1 MSDSEHGLDP
11 TDDRDMD
18 TPTASRLL
26 GAADRVSVRV
36 NEGTDFRTHALIQGW
51 GVAVLFV
58 YVTTFL
64 LLFTAQGQDGAA
76 GGSPSGII
84 YTNVLVI
91 AILTLSQLVQG
102 ARNRIPI
109 SLAGPLRGWKLW
121 LTLVG
126 IILFMAAA
134 GASLFGIE
142 LALWVALIVA
152 ACVAAPFGVL
162 SVASARRVHK
172 RSARAPLM
180 SPRSPLS
187 KTARVITANL
197 GVYFG
202 VTGALT
208 VAPMVWYSVSS
219 VFLILI
225 LLVIMIGWNARWGL
239 PRVGS
244 EWGQRQWMAFGAS
257 FTLLFALTL
266 VVVRTSWNTAWVGV
280 IGGILIAMP
289 LALSALPT
297 RHQR

>member
-1 MSDSEHGLDP
+1 MSGSEHGPDP
-11 TDDRDMD
+11 TNDLDMD
-18 TPTASRLL
+18 TPTASQLL

-51 GVAVLFV
+51 GAAVLFG

-64 LLFTAQGQDGAA
+64 LLFTTQRQDGAA

-84 YTNVLVI
+84 YANSLVI
-91 AILTLSQLVQG
+91 VLLTLSQLVQG

-126 IILFMAAA
+126 IILFMAVA

-142 LALWVALIVA
+142 LDWWVVLIVA
-152 ACVAAPFGVL
+152 ACVAAPLGVL
-162 SVASARRVHK
+162 AVASARRGH
-172 RSARAPLM
+172 RSAARAPLL
-180 SPRSPLS
+180 SPPSPLS

-197 GVYFG
+197 GISFG
-202 VTGALT
+202 VAGALT
-208 VAPMVWYSVSS
+208 VAPVIWYSLST

-225 LLVIMIGWNARWGL
+225 LIVLMIGWNSWWGL

-244 EWGQRQWMAFGAS
+244 EWGQRQWIASGAS
-257 FTLLFALTL
+257 ITLLFALTL
-266 VVVRTSWNTAWVGV
+266 VVARTSWNTAWVGV
-280 IGGILIAMP
+280 VGGILIAIP
-289 LALSALPT
+289 LALSTIPT
-297 RHQR
+297 RRQR